1 MGGFGTWNVSTRH
14 PDLFAAIAPVFG
26 GADYHSRL
34 SEEQLAAQN
43 DIEEFW
49 ADNDSSWSMAESLIN
64 TPIYVH
70 HGDADEAVPV
80 EWSRYGVRLLQRWG
94 YDVRYQEYPGKRH
107 EALRVSNGS
116 LNFDWFLEHERN
128 PDPRQVRIRSAEL
141 RNAKAFWVSVK
152 QGANPL
158 DFMVVDAEVVDRNV
172 IRLDTQNVL
181 DVVLTPTK
189 ALVDPGK
196 SVKVIWNGVAH
207 ELEGPELR
215 LRDRGYK
222 PAALVKT
229 PALPGGGRDF
239 YVTPFAVV
247 IGTTSRDPE
256 MNELIRERA
265 NRFIDAWKDWQKQPP
280 RVFVDTEIGDA
291 DIGRYSLMLWGG
303 PAENAVAARLAAKLP
318 VRLSREAIRLDGQ
331 DFTVRDAALQMLYPN
346 PRNASRYVWLIAAN
360 STQGMFLAEVTPQ
373 RPSPWDYFIV
383 DGHIP
388 TPKQPASELR
398 LAVVS
403 GMFDPRWRYA
413 ESFAVRGDAA
423 IRDNGHVIRRP
434 DKNLVIDPQVLESYV
449 GKFQVVEGPLAE
461 FHVVDKK
468 LRLKVNN
475 GDFELSPVTVNRFFL
490 PRLNVSVEFL
500 RDAEGRAN
508 EIWAY
513 DGQKAFT
520 GKRVP

>member
-1 MGGFGTWNVSTRH
+1 
-14 PDLFAAIAPVFG
+14 
-26 GADYHSRL
+26 
-34 SEEQLAAQN
+34 
-43 DIEEFW
+43 
-49 ADNDSSWSMAESLIN
+49 
-64 TPIYVH
+64 
-70 HGDADEAVPV
+70 
-80 EWSRYGVRLLQRWG
+80 
-94 YDVRYQEYPGKRH
+94 
-107 EALRVSNGS
+107 
-116 LNFDWFLEHERN
+116 
-128 PDPRQVRIRSAEL
+128 
-141 RNAKAFWVSVK
+141 
-152 QGANPL
+152 
-158 DFMVVDAEVVDRNV
+158 
-172 IRLDTQNVL
+172 
-181 DVVLTPTK
+181 
-189 ALVDPGK
+189 
-196 SVKVIWNGVAH
+196 
-207 ELEGPELR
+207 
-215 LRDRGYK
+215 
-222 PAALVKT
+222 
-229 PALPGGGRDF
+229 
-239 YVTPFAVV
+239 
-247 IGTTSRDPE
+247 
-256 MNELIRERA
+256 
-265 NRFIDAWKDWQKQPP
+265 
-280 RVFVDTEIGDA
+280 
-291 DIGRYSLMLWGG
+291 
-303 PAENAVAARLAAKLP
+303 VAARLAAKLP